1 MSKEIV
7 LNTKDSANVRK
18 HPRNACFLRGEAEIG
33 KSGRIPCE
41 IHDIAH
47 NSARIVLDPKVYVP
61 NRFILSIPRRHV
73 KEWVRVVRRSEKD
86 FGVVFENFH
95 F

>member
-1 MSKEIV
+1 MSKELV
-7 LNTKDSANVRK
+7 QGVKKGAEMRRA
-18 HPRNACFLRGEAEIG
+18 PRNACFLRGQAYLNAGEDM
-33 KSGRIPCE
+33 PCE
-41 IHDIAH
+41 IHDIAN
-47 NSARIVLDPKVYVP
+47 NSARIVLNEAADVP
-61 NRFILSIPRRHV
+61 DRFVLSIPRRHV